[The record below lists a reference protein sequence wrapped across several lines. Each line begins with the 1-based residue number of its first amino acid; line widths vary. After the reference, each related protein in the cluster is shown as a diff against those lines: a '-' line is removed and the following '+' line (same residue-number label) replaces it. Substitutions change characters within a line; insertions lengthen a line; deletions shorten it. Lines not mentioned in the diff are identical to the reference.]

1 MDPTYIGL
9 LANFGLLAIC
19 GLLVSSIT
27 PIIEQKQTTAQTK
40 ALYNQLISGVIFGA
54 TTAILI
60 LFSTAFVSG
69 AVLDSRAAPAIL
81 SGIIGGPWAAL
92 ITVIFGSGARLFVGG
107 EWALNGV
114 LSLVFYCASGSVAAM
129 LLRHFFNREIAPVHM
144 APLAIIITCL
154 AMPIFL
160 VAKPVVTAI
169 QVMESA
175 FTPLILTN
183 VVSVTAL
190 GFLLLVSARTVA
202 DRQQLLIMRSAVT
215 RAANGVTITDASDQR
230 RIIFVNEAATKMFGY
245 AQKDLIGQSTDLF
258 FGPDAGSS
266 KLKAFRE
273 TVKSGQETTETFVNY
288 RSDGSSFYNQV
299 TISPIS
305 SSTGEVT
312 HCLGIFADVSKD
324 MHMQTVLKT
333 VSGQIPT
340 ALIYLN
346 LDCQVEF
353 INDAGIKL
361 LGLQEKHAR
370 RRPLFEVVSP
380 SVLDVLAPFIV
391 EAENGRETRS
401 ECKLAISDD
410 VEIDARMTS
419 APTVADNGDQVGVII
434 TIEDISAFK
443 KMEQAL
449 AQSQRLQSIGTLTG
463 GIAHD
468 FNNLNTVVIGNL
480 DLIRLGGSEEER
492 SEYID
497 EALKAARRGAKLTQ
511 SLLSFGRQAML
522 KPDRVDLRNRLSE
535 LEGLLGSTIKKT
547 TRVEFVSDGPPLEV
561 HVDQTNLESAILNLV
576 VNADHAIG
584 DATGEIRVEFHERVF
599 DAPLKDGAFA
609 GDFEI
614 EALGRFAEITV
625 SDNGPGVPLA
635 SRDKIIEPFY
645 TTKGRH
651 SGTGLGLAMVHGF
664 VRQSGGFMRIADGHP
679 TGTTVSLFLPL
690 DDNPVKEKDAVN
702 RDAGDAQTLLKA
714 G

>member
-1 MDPTYIGL
+1 MDPAYIGL
-9 LANFGLLAIC
+9 LANFGLLAMC

-27 PIIEQKQTTAQTK
+27 PIIEQRQSG

-60 LFSTAFVSG
+60 LFSTSFASG
-69 AVLDSRAAPAIL
+69 TVLDSRAAPAIL

-92 ITVIFGSGARLFVGG
+92 ITMALGSMARIYVGG
-107 EWALNGV
+107 DWVLNGV
-114 LSLVFYCASGSVAAM
+114 LSVVFYCMSGSAAA
-129 LLRHFFNREIAPVHM
+129 LLTRQFFNRELSLVHM
-144 APLAIIITCL
+144 APMAAFITSVAL
-154 AMPIFL
+154 PIFYIEQSFS
-160 VAKPVVTAI
+160 TATRVI
-169 QVMESA
+169 ENV
-175 FTPLILTN
+175 FTPLMLTN

-190 GFLLLVSARTVA
+190 GFMLLISARTAA
-202 DRQQLLIMRSAVT
+202 DRQQLLIMRAAVT

-230 RIIFVNEAATKMFGY
+230 RIIFANQAVTKMLGY
-245 AQKDLIGQSTDLF
+245 SQQELIGQSTDLF
-258 FGPDAGSS
+258 FGPDVGSE

-273 TVKSGQETTETFVNY
+273 TAKSGREVTETFINY
-288 RSDGSSFYNQV
+288 RSDGSTFHNQV

-312 HCLGIFADVSKD
+312 HFLGIFADVSQE
-324 MHMQTVLKT
+324 MQVRNVLQTV
-333 VSGQIPT
+333 SRQIPT

-346 LDCQVEF
+346 LECQVEF
-353 INDAGIKL
+353 INDAGDQL
-361 LGLQEKHAR
+361 LGLNGKDAK
-370 RRPLFEVVSP
+370 RRPLHEVVSAQI
-380 SVLDVLAPFIV
+380 LDVLAPFIV
-391 EAENGRETRS
+391 EAENGREARS
-401 ECKLAISDD
+401 ECKLMLSDD

-419 APTVADNGDQVGVII
+419 APTAADGGEQVGVII
-434 TIEDISAFK
+434 TIEDITSLK

-449 AQSQRLQSIGTLTG
+449 AQSERLQSIGTLTG

-480 DLIRLGGSEEER
+480 DLLPFATTEEER
-492 SEYID
+492 AEHVE

-511 SLLSFGRQAML
+511 SLLSFGRKAML
-522 KPDRVDLRNRLSE
+522 QPGRIDLREHLTD
-535 LEGLLGSTIKKT
+535 LETFLTSSIKET
-547 TRVEFVSDGPPLEV
+547 TCVTFINDGAPLVV

-584 DATGEIRVEFHERVF
+584 DKAGEIRIEFSERLI
-599 DAPLKDGAFA
+599 DAPLRDNAFA

-614 EALGRFAEITV
+614 DVLGRFAVISVT
-625 SDNGPGVPLA
+625 DNGPGVPLD

-664 VRQSGGFMRIADGHP
+664 VRQSGGFLRISDNLP

-690 DDNPVKEKDAVN
+690 GGNQ
-702 RDAGDAQTLLKA
+702 AQETATDWGETVVSPLLRKA